1 LAEVGEGG
9 GGFGFDVALGYGGEE
24 ASEGGGDVAGGD
36 VVAGEEAGDVLA
48 GLFAG
53 EGLGFFFGV
62 EDAEIGMA
70 GAARSAALAAVGE
83 GEGAERCAVVASRV
97 WVCGSFRFGVGGG

>member
-24 ASEGGGDVAGGD
+24 ACQGFGDVAGRD
-36 VVAGEEAGDVLA
+36 VVAGEEVGDVLA

-53 EGLGFFFGV
+53 EDLGFFFGV
-62 EDAEIGMA
+62 KEAEIGMA
-70 GAARSAALAAVGE
+70 SEARQAALATVGE
-83 GEGAERCAVVASRV
+83 SE
-97 WVCGSFRFGVGGG
+97 